1 MEIEIPDIALAK
13 GMVSWLVTVRDYR
26 LAQSDSSGIPH
37 WTSEALFP
45 WNVLPDGREPR
56 KCPREG

>member
-1 MEIEIPDIALAK
+1 MEIEISDIALAK
-13 GMVSWLVTVRDYR
+13 RMVSWLVTVRDYR

-37 WTSEALFP
+37 WITEPLFS

-56 KCPREG
+56 KSPRDG